1 MFDDMEG
8 WSQYVNWVKE
18 EEVRYVINIKS
29 HIEETFEVAIYVN
42 GLGNFVS
49 FSISLVLYTNM

>member
-8 WSQYVNWVKE
+8 CSQYINWVKE
-18 EEVRYVINIKS
+18 EEVCYVINIKI
-29 HIEETFEVAIYVN
+29 HIEENFEAVIYVN
-42 GLGNFVS
+42 VLGNIVS

>member
-1 MFDDMEG
+1 M
-8 WSQYVNWVKE
+8 
-18 EEVRYVINIKS
+18 RYVINIKS

-42 GLGNFVS
+42 VLGNFVS